1 MKNKSNS
8 VEKKKFCK
16 SLTIITDTRE
26 QQNSHILKALDDMGI
41 KHEERKLHFGD
52 YSFRLDS
59 GEDFTLSCIVERKAS
74 INEVWGNITTDRQ
87 RFEKEIQGLFTLT
100 GSAILLIENCPSR
113 EYLRNYAVPAWQMQA
128 QGRKVSGIG
137 GYIDATFRAWESAN
151 RYLLQVHCIGK
162 PSETATE
169 ILNIFYYYWRNFEE
183 MKKPLKTAV

>member
-1 MKNKSNS
+1 MKNKTISA
-8 VEKKKFCK
+8 EKKRFCK
-16 SLTIITDTRE
+16 SLAIITDTRE

-41 KHEERKLHFGD
+41 KHEARKLHFGE

-59 GEDFTLSCIVERKAS
+59 GEDFTLSCIIERKAN

-151 RYLLQVHCIGK
+151 RYRLQVHCLDGTDN
-162 PSETATE
+162 TAAE

>member
-1 MKNKSNS
+1 MKSES
-8 VEKKKFCK
+8 ISAEKKRFCR

-26 QQNSHILKALDDMGI
+26 QQNSHILKTLDEMGI
-41 KHEERKLHFGD
+41 RHEERKLHFGD
-52 YSFRLDS
+52 YSFIC
-59 GEDFTLSCIVERKAS
+59 ENNDFTLSCIIERKAN
-74 INEVWGNITTDRQ
+74 INELWGNVTTDRE
-87 RFEKEIQGLFTLT
+87 RFEKEIDGLFRLT

-113 EYLRNYAVPAWQMQA
+113 EYLRNYTVPAWQMQV

-151 RYLLQVHCIGK
+151 RYRLQVHCIGN